1 MGAMAGTVDR
11 ELVGSVA
18 AAAEGDEIA
27 FGRIVA
33 AYHDDMCRVCTYVTR
48 DEQIAQDAVQ
58 TAWSTAWQ
66 KLGSLREHDR
76 LRPWLMRVAVNEAKR
91 QLEKQGRRSQ
101 MEVEIDT
108 SRLRGGID
116 PATGIDSLDM
126 IAAVGRLSPEDRG
139 LLAMRYVAGFDS
151 SELCEAIGLS
161 PSGTRTRLERLLA
174 RLRQELE

>member
-18 AAAEGDEIA
+18 AAAEGDETA
-27 FGRIVA
+27 FGRIVM
-33 AYHDDMCRVCTYVTR
+33 AYHDDMCRVCTYITG
-48 DEQIAQDAVQ
+48 DEQLAEDAVQ
-58 TAWSTAWQ
+58 SAWSTAWQ
-66 KLGSLREHDR
+66 KLGSLREPER

-91 QLEKQGRRSQ
+91 QLERRNRRSRT
-101 MEVEIDT
+101 EVHIDA
-108 SRLRGGID
+108 SRLPGSVD
-116 PATGIDSLDM
+116 PQTGIDALDLL
-126 IAAVGRLSPEDRG
+126 AAITRLEPEDRG

-151 SELCEAIGLS
+151 NELAEAIGLS